1 VNNYVV
7 LLLLLWQA
15 IHELKDELEQ
25 NHESDVENVKN
36 EIKSKQENQQ
46 LKDLQVSSL
55 MLFLRRRD
63 GL

>member
-1 VNNYVV
+1 MNNYVV

-25 NHESDVENVKN
+25 NHESDVENVNN

>member
-25 NHESDVENVKN
+25 NHESDVENVNN

>member
-1 VNNYVV
+1 MNNYVV